1 MRPVATSFSRGV
13 GHTWQSPRHV
23 ESGCSNSCGYPGKR
37 GRPSMLRAIPGC
49 SRAPSGFTCPLTL
62 ASLSSQSPR
71 SCLWLKGWA
80 TPQGM
85 WPHTPWAPW
94 GHRRSIRKTLCRT
107 GLWLGGWG
115 SPQVGG
121 CRKAGAPMT
130 SWRKSDPRQGPAPV
144 SREKGRF
151 GISWRALGS

>member
-1 MRPVATSFSRGV
+1 MRPVTISFSWGV
-13 GHTWQSPRHV
+13 GHAWGSPRHV
-23 ESGCSNSCGYPGKR
+23 ESGCSNSCRYLGKW
-37 GRPSMLRAIPGC
+37 GRTSMLRTVPGH
-49 SRAPSGFTCPLTL
+49 SRAPSAFTCLLTL

-80 TPQGM
+80 TTHHV
-85 WPHTPWAPW
+85 PHTPRAPR
-94 GHRRSIRKTLCRT
+94 GRRRSVRKTLCRT

-121 CRKAGAPMT
+121 CQKAGAPMT
-130 SWRKSDPRQGPAPV
+130 SWQKSDPRQGPAPV

-151 GISWRALGS
+151 GISWLAPGS